1 MPFKRILTLC
11 VFAMVPSF
19 TMAASPAQSYVVENE
34 LVQVS
39 EAELRTITQALLQTG
54 QIPADKLSAA
64 HVEKAAKDFM
74 LYKALAG
81 QAQAQ
86 GLDQSPEAQKL
97 VEMMQQRML
106 GNLYL
111 KDYVEHVALPDFNK
125 VALENYIVNKK
136 QFEQAETVKAQHILI
151 GFEGDEAAA
160 LQRAKD
166 VRAQVLAGKQT
177 FAELAKEHSSDPSA
191 KSNGGDL
198 GFFDNKAMVPE
209 FSKVAFALKAG
220 EVSDPVKSQF
230 GWHVIQVLEKKP
242 SRFQP
247 FAEVEEQLVD
257 TATQT
262 FKRNARAKKLEETV
276 YSPGLKVDQAALE
289 KIANDLLSK

>member
-34 LVQVS
+34 LVQIS
-39 EAELRTITQALLQTG
+39 EAELRIITQALLQTG

-74 LYKALAG
+74 LYKALAA

-97 VEMMQQRML
+97 VEMMQQRVL

-111 KDYVEHVALPDFNK
+111 KDYVEQVALPDFDK
-125 VALENYIVNKK
+125 VALENYTVSKK
-136 QFEQAETVKAQHILI
+136 QFVQAETVKAQHILI
-151 GFEGDEAAA
+151 SFEGDEAAA

-166 VRAQVLAGKQT
+166 VRAQVLAGKQS
-177 FAELAKEHSSDPSA
+177 FAELAKAHSSDPSA
-191 KSNGGDL
+191 QSNGGDL
-198 GFFDNKAMVPE
+198 GFFDKTAMVPE
-209 FSKVAFALKAG
+209 FSKVAFSLKVNA
-220 EVSDPVKSQF
+220 VSQPVKSQF
-230 GWHVIQVLEKKP
+230 GWHIIQVLDKKAG
-242 SRFQP
+242 RTQP
-247 FAEVEEQLVD
+247 FAEVKEQLVN
-257 TATQT
+257 TAKQT
-262 FKRNARAKKLEETV
+262 YKRNARAKKLEETV
-276 YSPGLKVDQAALE
+276 YSPGLKVDQEALE